1 MFSDRLVGDKDH
13 ETFNNLIGEKLGIL
27 FNLSFNN
34 LCKNKQLPLFGKF
47 YCFFL
52 PKSNLLWEAL
62 GALLVTIITTYNARQ
77 LLVGLKLKK
86 ILVYTVH

>member
-47 YCFFL
+47 YCFFFTEIQ
-52 PKSNLLWEAL
+52 PIM
-62 GALLVTIITTYNARQ
+62 GALLVTIITT
-77 LLVGLKLKK
+77 
-86 ILVYTVH
+86 